1 MVFGF
6 VWARVNFDWNSWYGV
21 TEYVTINVNSKCL
34 FTSVKEGNGNGTIAS
49 AAASGSRDLKE
60 GSFIFVYTLLLASF
74 SLHTRTY
81 IHFHKA
87 SFNASNV
94 SVFVHLQ
101 HPHLNQQSLCIMKN
115 VWTILEHH
123 VSCKQPQ
130 NMTTIFGF
138 SWENL
143 PHFSYHWLNIKVTI
157 QSDWLFV
164 VLITT
169 ALSMTE

>member
-1 MVFGF
+1 MILI
-6 VWARVNFDWNSWYGV
+6 YTLEEGV

-101 HPHLNQQSLCIMKN
+101 HPHLNQQSLGIMKED

-143 PHFSYHWLNIKVTI
+143 PNFSYRWLNIKVTI
-157 QSDWLFV
+157 HSDWLFV